1 MPSLFLSFG
10 LRLRELKTCQE
21 IFHELN
27 DDLRLFLL
35 TFVRGSDLYENLVEG
50 SMTPR
55 FPRLPKAAHGDFRS
69 RPNPDEEFCSR
80 R

>member
-50 SMTPR
+50 SNNSEVSALTESSTRR
-55 FPRLPKAAHGDFRS
+55 FPKPS
-69 RPNPDEEFCSR
+69 QP
-80 R
+80 